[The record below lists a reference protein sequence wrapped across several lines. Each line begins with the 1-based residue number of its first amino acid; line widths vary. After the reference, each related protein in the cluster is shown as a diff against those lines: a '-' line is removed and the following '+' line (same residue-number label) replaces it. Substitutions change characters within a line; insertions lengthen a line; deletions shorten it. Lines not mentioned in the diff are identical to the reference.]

1 MNASGMYPMMWIAI
15 SSNVGG
21 KRRLLRW
28 QNPFLDKP
36 YQELLESVEAIK
48 EKVEEIQD
56 TMDTEEEPDLYVS
69 PLTALEQYEIEIQ
82 ECKEW
87 QEREP
92 ELWQTLFREEID
104 IETFAFYI
112 LPRETKNRL
121 MN

>member
-1 MNASGMYPMMWIAI
+1 
-15 SSNVGG
+15 
-21 KRRLLRW
+21 
-28 QNPFLDKP
+28 LDKP
-36 YQELLESVEAIK
+36 YQELLEGVEAIK

-56 TMDTEEEPDLYVS
+56 TMDKEEEPDLYVS

-112 LPRETKNRL
+112 LPRDTRNRL

>member
-1 MNASGMYPMMWIAI
+1 M
-15 SSNVGG
+15 
-21 KRRLLRW
+21 
-28 QNPFLDKP
+28 
-36 YQELLESVEAIK
+36 ESVEAIK

-69 PLTALEQYEIEIQ
+69 PLTALEQYEIEIL

-92 ELWQTLFREEID
+92 ELWQTLFREEVD

-112 LPRETKNRL
+112 LTRDTKNRL